1 MLDLLDWKEGREKV
15 VTLDL
20 VVETG
25 DLVLPDNRDLTVNP
39 ENRESPGRADRLEPQ
54 ARQVALELPE
64 IAAKMV

>member
-1 MLDLLDWKEGREKV
+1 M
-15 VTLDL
+15 TLDL

-39 ENRESPGRADRLEPQ
+39 ENRESPDRADRLGSQ
-54 ARQVALELPE
+54 ARLVALELPE